1 MEIMRL
7 RELKGSL
14 FCNLKT
20 ASQTRDSKLNEGSFR
35 LLTGKY
41 EFWPFQKWKFCRE
54 SGAAGCEI

>member
-20 ASQTRDSKLNEGSFR
+20 ANQTRDSKLNERAFLVIDG
-35 LLTGKY
+35 
-41 EFWPFQKWKFCRE
+41 
-54 SGAAGCEI
+54 EI